1 MCALRTLA
9 NIPLFFFMKP
19 WCNDFCYDLGGMC
32 IGFCCRIT
40 KSASGKKKAV
50 ARKWDWLLRLI
61 GGNNR
66 YHFPGKF
73 VNNSIFLHFL
83 SIFLRFY
90 SSVQVLS
97 HVCVLTTLNATSCH
111 NHPSLIPNLRLLFHL
126 LTNFLFSSKSFM
138 RVLLSHS
145 MVVHV
150 TAIALIPAVMRVCVV
165 FTEAATAAPVQKLQ
179 LVSSTF
185 SFFLSFFI
193 FGEFCCCF

>member
-150 TAIALIPAVMRVCVV
+150 TAIALIPAVMRVCCVYRSSNSSPSPE
-165 FTEAATAAPVQKLQ
+165 TSAGKLH
-179 LVSSTF
+179 LFVF
-185 SFFLSFFI
+185 SFFFHLW
-193 FGEFCCCF
+193 